1 MRLNPFFMPALSIA
15 LLFGTVFGA
24 QAAGVWSTSGRDTAA
39 LDALTPADVKGWMTL
54 QQISAGI
61 PIPPDELY
69 SLMGIP
75 SDIPAETALKDLE
88 GVVPDFEVSVL
99 RERLTAWQS
108 GDAALPD
115 PIVLAPTGAPTGAPT
130 LEPTAAPLATS
141 TSIPA
146 PTATPLPTD
155 SPAGSPATPEGGTP
169 TCDIRGKMTLQD
181 VSAGCGVAL
190 DRLIEAAGLPG
201 DTAADTV
208 LKDLINQG
216 VLTDLE
222 TFKTTVA
229 GLQDETTP

>member
-1 MRLNPFFMPALSIA
+1 MRLNPFFMPALSIT

-24 QAAGVWSTSGRDTAA
+24 QAAGVWSTSGRDTSA

-99 RERLTAWQS
+99 RERLTAWQA
-108 GDAALPD
+108 GGATLPD
-115 PIVLAPTGAPTGAPT
+115 PTVLAPTGAPT
-130 LEPTAAPLATS
+130 LEPTVAPPATATS
-141 TSIPA
+141 IAA

-155 SPAGSPATPEGGTP
+155 SPAGSPATPEGGAP

-201 DTAADTV
+201 DTAADAV

-216 VLTDLE
+216 VLTDLA

-229 GLQDETTP
+229 GLQAETTP

>member
-1 MRLNPFFMPALSIA
+1 MRLNPFFMPALSIT

-24 QAAGVWSTSGRDTAA
+24 QAAGVWSTSGRDTSA

-115 PIVLAPTGAPTGAPT
+115 PIVQAPTGAPT
-130 LEPTAAPLATS
+130 LEPTAAPPATS
-141 TSIPA
+141 TSIAA

-155 SPAGSPATPEGGTP
+155 SPAGSPATPAGVAP

-201 DTAADTV
+201 DTAADAV

-216 VLTDLE
+216 VLTDLA

-229 GLQDETTP
+229 GLQAETTP

>member
-1 MRLNPFFMPALSIA
+1 MRLNPFFMPALSIT

-54 QQISAGI
+54 YQISAGI

-115 PIVLAPTGAPTGAPT
+115 PIVQAPSGTPTV
-130 LEPTAAPLATS
+130 EPTVAPPATATS
-141 TSIPA
+141 IAA

-155 SPAGSPATPEGGTP
+155 SPAGSPATPEGGAP

-216 VLTDLE
+216 VLTDLA

-229 GLQDETTP
+229 ALQAETTP